1 MEILNQWLEE
11 LAGDLQRISPEDR
24 EAILESYREQ
34 INEMVSCGI
43 KESDILSEIGS
54 PKQVAKEVLES
65 FIVDEALEEEVN
77 VWKGPSRET
86 NRGKQLFGI
95 AVMGICLFI
104 ACWSFL
110 MTLRLV
116 IGGFFISLIS
126 LGLMIALFFAA
137 IVAFNLTI
145 ASGYVGWL
153 VWNRE
158 KRERVR
164 KKGIERYLIISSV
177 VAIIVGSAVFVGS
190 IYTNPFLKQGVSEGE
205 LFDLIEERSQG
216 ILDFD
221 DLFEI
226 DFS

>member
-86 NRGKQLFGI
+86 NRGDGDLSFY
-95 AVMGICLFI
+95 CL
-104 ACWSFL
+104 
-110 MTLRLV
+110 LV
-116 IGGFFISLIS
+116 ISYDASFSDRRLFYLTNLVGINDCSLFRRHR
-126 LGLMIALFFAA
+126 GL
-137 IVAFNLTI
+137 
-145 ASGYVGWL
+145 
-153 VWNRE
+153 
-158 KRERVR
+158 
-164 KKGIERYLIISSV
+164 
-177 VAIIVGSAVFVGS
+177 
-190 IYTNPFLKQGVSEGE
+190 
-205 LFDLIEERSQG
+205 
-216 ILDFD
+216 
-221 DLFEI
+221 
-226 DFS
+226 